1 MQILIPAP
9 ERTRTPTRETDIYPL
24 WVNPRSLTSR
34 LLLVSGLWTALALGA
49 GGFLLSAA
57 FRDFVETGFDARL
70 TQTLDSMIGAS
81 EIAPEGFV
89 RFNRPLADQRFIEPY
104 SGWYWQV
111 TAPGQEPF
119 RSRSLWDY
127 ELSPPPEDSAF
138 TRHFHE
144 IPGPDGQSLR
154 VAEQDVLLPG
164 SEDVLRYMAA
174 ADATELRAEIA
185 QFDRIVAWSLGA
197 LGIGL
202 LAAMVMQVTF
212 GLFPLR
218 RIQSGLSAVRSGRAR
233 RLDRRYPP
241 EIQPLVDEMNAVL
254 DHNQSLVERARTHVG
269 NLAHALKTPLSV
281 MANEAASKDS
291 KRLAGIVEKQT
302 QIIRRHVDHHLT
314 RARTMAGHTLIGV
327 RTDVAPAVRD
337 IARALGRIYKDKG
350 LEFDLALDDGVC
362 FWGERQDLDEMLGNL
377 MDNAAKWAETRV
389 TVSAANLSLDAE
401 SGAARGGDAKP
412 LIAIVIGD
420 DGPGV
425 EAEKRAALFERG
437 RRLDESVPGTGLGL
451 AIVQDI
457 AEMCGGGVAL
467 DESPL
472 GGLQATITLP
482 SPTD

>member
-1 MQILIPAP
+1 MA
-9 ERTRTPTRETDIYPL
+9 
-24 WVNPRSLTSR
+24 
-34 LLLVSGLWTALALGA
+34 GLWTALALGA

-57 FRDFVETGFDARL
+57 FRDFVQTGFDARL

-81 EIAPEGFV
+81 ELAPEGFV
-89 RFNRPLADQRFIEPY
+89 RFNRPLSDQRFIEPY

-119 RSRSLWDY
+119 RSRSLWDQ
-127 ELSPPPEDSAF
+127 ELTPSPGQSTF
-138 TRHFHE
+138 NQYFHE
-144 IPGPDGQSLR
+144 MSGPDGQILR
-154 VAEQDVLLPG
+154 VAEQDIILPG

-174 ADATELRAEIA
+174 GDIAELRVEMA
-185 QFDRIVAWSLGA
+185 QFDRIVAWSLGG
-197 LGIGL
+197 LGVGL

-254 DHNQSLVERARTHVG
+254 DHSDSLVERARTHVG

-281 MANEAASKDS
+281 MANEAAAKDS
-291 KRLAGIVEKQT
+291 SKLAEIVEKQT
-302 QIIRRHVDHHLT
+302 VIIRRHVDHHLT
-314 RARTMAGHTLIGV
+314 RARTLAGHTLIGV
-327 RTDVAPAVRD
+327 RTDVGPAVSD
-337 IARALGRIYKDKG
+337 IARALGRIYQDKG
-350 LEFDLALDDGVC
+350 LEFDLVLEDGVC

-377 MDNAAKWAETRV
+377 MDNAAKWAKAKLRV
-389 TVSAANLSLDAE
+389 TLANLPADPA
-401 SGAARGGDAKP
+401 SGADAKP
-412 LIAIVIGD
+412 SITIVIED

-457 AEMCGGGVAL
+457 AEMCGGAVAL
-467 DESPL
+467 DASPL

-482 SPTD
+482 APVD

>member
-1 MQILIPAP
+1 ML
-9 ERTRTPTRETDIYPL
+9 TRTPKRTPAKETDIYPL

-34 LLLVSGLWTALALGA
+34 LLLVAGLWTALALGA

-57 FRDFVETGFDARL
+57 FRDFVQTGFDARL

-111 TAPGQEPF
+111 LAPGRESF
-119 RSRSLWDY
+119 RSRSLWDQELVSSVEGSLFNQHFY
-127 ELSPPPEDSAF
+127 EMS
-138 TRHFHE
+138 
-144 IPGPDGQSLR
+144 GPDGQILR
-154 VAEQDVLLPG
+154 VAEQDIILPG

-174 ADATELRAEIA
+174 ADTGELRAEMA
-185 QFDRIVAWSLGA
+185 QFDRIVAWSLGG

-291 KRLAGIVEKQT
+291 KRLAEIVEKQT
-302 QIIRRHVDHHLT
+302 VIIRRHVDHHLT

-327 RTDVAPAVRD
+327 RTDVGPAVRD

-350 LEFDLALDDGVC
+350 LEFDLALEDDVC

-377 MDNAAKWAETRV
+377 MDNAAKWANTKLRV
-389 TVSAANLSLDAE
+389 STASLPVDPAKG
-401 SGAARGGDAKP
+401 SDAKP
-412 LIAIVIGD
+412 VIAIVIED

-425 EAEKRAALFERG
+425 EKEKRAALFERG

-451 AIVQDI
+451 AIVQDM